1 MNTPK
6 DYKEKYGINHSPL
19 HLAALLDDCAEIVP
33 LLIEKGKAEVDVRAH
48 MQPFFTPL
56 QLSAAIGKVEMVEAL
71 LRYGADPRKTVNL
84 SDPESCV
91 SVFHLNALDLAR
103 HMKHDDVVAALEK
116 HNVNAL
122 NISLRIYSEHT
133 SQ

>member
-1 MNTPK
+1 
-6 DYKEKYGINHSPL
+6 
-19 HLAALLDDCAEIVP
+19 
-33 LLIEKGKAEVDVRAH
+33 

-91 SVFHLNALDLAR
+91 SVFHPNALDLAR

-122 NISLRIYSEHT
+122 NISLYSNHYYHYVECIVSIHHSRT
-133 SQ
+133 TCPVLHCTRNKVKRKICT